1 MTSTIIS
8 IMTLGI
14 AIIGIS
20 IWWISTTL
28 KEGNKALEESQNE
41 KFDN

>member
-14 AIIGIS
+14 LITGIS
-20 IWWISTTL
+20 VWWVRATL
-28 KEGNKALEESQNE
+28 KEGNKALKEMSKNT
-41 KFDN
+41 K

>member
-14 AIIGIS
+14 AITGIS
-20 IWWISTTL
+20 VWWVATTL
-28 KEGNKALEESQNE
+28 KEGQKALEETKKENL
-41 KFDN
+41 DN

>member
-14 AIIGIS
+14 AITGIS
-20 IWWISTTL
+20 VWWIATTL
-28 KEGNKALEESQNE
+28 KEGQKAIEDTKKE
-41 KFDN
+41 KLDN